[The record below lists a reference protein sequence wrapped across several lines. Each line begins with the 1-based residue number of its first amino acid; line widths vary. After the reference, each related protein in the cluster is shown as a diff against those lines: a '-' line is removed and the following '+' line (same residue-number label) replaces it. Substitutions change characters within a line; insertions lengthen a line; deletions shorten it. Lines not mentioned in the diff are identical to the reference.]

1 MSKKVKAGG
10 KHIADA
16 YDIVIVGASSS
27 GAYFARKMAEQGYSV
42 LAIEKNSA
50 EKLSTGYD
58 IFHIAEADMK
68 AHGLPMPQ
76 KGDGIWSF
84 EFEDMAHFS
93 PYNHYEKPYQVKT
106 IGLHKH
112 PYMQMLCDWAK

>member
-1 MSKKVKAGG
+1 MADDRMERRMTMKKNSKVGDVR
-10 KHIADA
+10 IADS

-93 PYNHYEKPYQVKT
+93 PYNHYEKPY
-106 IGLHKH
+106 
-112 PYMQMLCDWAK
+112 